1 MTDASPVSGLFT
13 DLYELS
19 MMQAYVEEDMDDQAV
34 FSLTVRRLP
43 GTRNYLLAC
52 GIGTVLEYLENLRFS
67 AQDLAYLSS
76 LGQFSPRFLDWLGG
90 FRFSGDVY
98 AMAEGTPV
106 FANEPILEIAA
117 PIAEAQLIETFV
129 LNQINLQT
137 VLASKA
143 VRVVTAAQGR
153 PVVDFGARRMHGTD
167 AAVKGARAF
176 HIAGVA
182 STSNVLAG
190 HLYGLPVS
198 GTMAHSYIQAHD
210 DEIAAFRAFA
220 RLYPETTLLVDTY
233 DTIEGVHG
241 VVKLAKELGG
251 EFKVGAVRLDSGDL
265 GALAKQSRSVLDDSG
280 LGAVRIVA
288 SGGLDEHAI
297 AALLAS
303 GAPIDGFGVGTRMGV
318 SRDAPDLD
326 IAYKLVEYAGKGRL
340 KLSTGKR
347 VLPGRQQVFR
357 TETDAVAVGDVIGRD
372 GEALA
377 GTPLLRP
384 LMIAGRR
391 LPEAHESLDDARRRT
406 AAAVS
411 RLPASVRAIE
421 PADPPYPVMISDL
434 LLQHERE
441 VTRRIS
447 QDNT

>member
-1 MTDASPVSGLFT
+1 MPRLSSVLPSAGFLPRETISSPAASERSWT
-13 DLYELS
+13 TS
-19 MMQAYVEEDMDDQAV
+19 KIC
-34 FSLTVRRLP
+34 FS
-43 GTRNYLLAC
+43 
-52 GIGTVLEYLENLRFS
+52 S
-67 AQDLAYLSS
+67 QDLAYLSS
-76 LGQFSPRFLDWLGG
+76 LRQFSPRFLDWLGG
-90 FRFSGDVY
+90 FRFSGDVN
-98 AMAEGTPV
+98 AVAEGTPV
-106 FANEPILEIAA
+106 FANEPILEIVA

-129 LNQINLQT
+129 LNQIHLQT

-198 GTMAHSYIQAHD
+198 GTMAHSYVQAHD
-210 DEIAAFRAFA
+210 DEITAFRAFA

-233 DTIEGVHG
+233 DTLEGVHR
-241 VVKLAKELGG
+241 VVKLAKELG
-251 EFKVGAVRLDSGDL
+251 ASSRLARSVSIPATL
-265 GALAKQSRSVLDDSG
+265 ATLAKASRHVLDDAG

-297 AALLAS
+297 AGLLAS
-303 GAPIDGFGVGTRMGV
+303 GAPIDGFGIGTRMGV
-318 SRDAPDLD
+318 SSDAPDLD

-340 KLSTGKR
+340 KLSAGKR
-347 VLPGRQQVFR
+347 VLPGRKQVFR
-357 TETDAVAVGDVIGRD
+357 TESEDSTTGDVIGRA
-372 GEALA
+372 GEELP

-384 LMIAGRR
+384 VMRGGKR
-391 LPEAHESLDDARRRT
+391 LPEAQESLEDMRRR
-406 AAAVS
+406 AAHAVS

-421 PADPPYPVMISDL
+421 PADPPYAVAISDL
-434 LLQHERE
+434 LLDHERQ
-441 VTRRIS
+441 VTRRVA
-447 QDNT
+447 QDTS